1 MKKWCRINHLNIAF
15 FARIMWFWWLSIAS
29 HKLEEVYK
37 LWFNFSIYIFCF
49 SIIFFV
55 FISILY
61 IAKVYIN
68 FKDVKADFMHP
79 VKSNFFPWIGKIFII
94 FSIWFLSINIE
105 IARYLFI
112 FWVFWQFIFTIIIFR
127 RWMIKNMEIKE
138 LNPLWFLPIV
148 WNILVPVAWVKL
160 WYIELSLFFFSIWII
175 MWFVMFTIMI
185 NRIVFHNF
193 LPEKLIPTLIIL
205 IAPPSVAMLAL
216 MNLNNWEISD
226 IWKIFYYFS
235 LFMFIVIATKIN
247 IFSKIK
253 FYMSWWA
260 YSFPIAVLT
269 TATFVFYEKTQYYF
283 LWIIWIILYIILII
297 ITLLLIYKTILWAR
311 KKELCIEE

>member
-1 MKKWCRINHLNIAF
+1 MK
-15 FARIMWFWWLSIAS
+15 
-29 HKLEEVYK
+29 
-37 LWFNFSIYIFCF
+37 YI
-49 SIIFFV
+49 
-55 FISILY
+55 
-61 IAKVYIN
+61 
-68 FKDVKADFMHP
+68 
-79 VKSNFFPWIGKIFII
+79 G
-94 FSIWFLSINIE
+94 
-105 IARYLFI
+105 
-112 FWVFWQFIFTIIIFR
+112 
-127 RWMIKNMEIKE
+127 
-138 LNPLWFLPIV
+138 
-148 WNILVPVAWVKL
+148 PVAWVKL